1 MSLSMQALWERITAQ
16 TRAPGADSAVP
27 VDPNILSGSIIPQR
41 RRHDDDDDDNGTPS
55 MPGGPDGP
63 QNHEFL
69 DTMFTLETGRAYK
82 KHKRLSA
89 QSDATVEEFLK
100 SNNPWMHQLIVLT
113 TSLQCLD
120 ALRNMS
126 HDEEATKWVI
136 PSTVKKTVTDYAR
149 VAVLSPSARCYRGK
163 SLATAVMAAMRER
176 LVTDLQPASE
186 TGRCE
191 VVSDFIGTVL
201 TQTRHS
207 IKAVLLDSITKK
219 TDIANVT
226 HTCISKSKTVITV
239 GLYCR
244 MAWLCHQLVE
254 QMLKRP
260 DRDIL
265 VPATGKEKPADKE
278 SFWVNVDTALNELH
292 DEFPDKGVGGL
303 LRDGSGETTLHP
315 STTSWM
321 HALHLQT
328 LWTRPGDSLLLW
340 APSVL
345 CLTEYQTDTI
355 FQTMSSHCRSAAY
368 TLMHQG
374 VMETAVWGTAGGV
387 CDLQDFL
394 QI

>member
-1 MSLSMQALWERITAQ
+1 MSLSMQALRERITAQ
-16 TRAPGADSAVP
+16 TRAPGSDSAVP
-27 VDPNILSGSIIPQR
+27 VDPNLLSGSIIPQR
-41 RRHDDDDDDNGTPS
+41 RPHDDDDGTPS

-63 QNHEFL
+63 QNREFL
-69 DTMFTLETGRAYK
+69 DAMFTLETGRAYK
-82 KHKRLSA
+82 KHKKLSA

-113 TSLQCLD
+113 TSLQCLNV
-120 ALRNMS
+120 LRNMS

-136 PSTVKKTVTDYAR
+136 PSTVKKTATDYAR

-163 SLATAVMAAMRER
+163 SLVTAVMAAMHEH
-176 LVTDLQPASE
+176 LVTDLPPASE
-186 TGRCE
+186 TSRCE

-219 TDIANVT
+219 TDIVNVT
-226 HTCISKSKTVITV
+226 RTCISKSKAVITV
-239 GLYCR
+239 GLYYR
-244 MAWLCHQLVE
+244 MAWLHHQLVE

-260 DRDIL
+260 DGDIL

-292 DEFPDKGVGGL
+292 DEFPDKVDL
-303 LRDGSGETTLHP
+303 NVVWEVFYETDMAKY
-315 STTSWM
+315 TS
-321 HALHLQT
+321 L
-328 LWTRPGDSLLLW
+328 
-340 APSVL
+340 
-345 CLTEYQTDTI
+345 DTK
-355 FQTMSSHCRSAAY
+355 TMSSHCRSAAY
-368 TLMHQG
+368 TLMHHG
-374 VMETAVWGTAGGV
+374 VVETAVWGTAGGV

>member
-191 VVSDFIGTVL
+191 VV
-201 TQTRHS
+201 
-207 IKAVLLDSITKK
+207 
-219 TDIANVT
+219 
-226 HTCISKSKTVITV
+226 KSKTVITV
-239 GLYCR
+239 GLYYR